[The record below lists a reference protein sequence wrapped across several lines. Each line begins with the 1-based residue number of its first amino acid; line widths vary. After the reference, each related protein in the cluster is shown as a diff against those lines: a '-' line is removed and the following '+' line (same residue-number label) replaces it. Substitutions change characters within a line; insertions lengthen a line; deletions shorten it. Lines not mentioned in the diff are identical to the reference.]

1 MTSEI
6 KHHYGDRVHIIDDKC
21 LSTVLTQLCL
31 NETKQPLINEYVT
44 RLYSS
49 LIEKV
54 LDQEFP
60 HKKIRVETRMTAKHP
75 KARLETEV
83 LNREQKTVSVN
94 LARAGTLPS
103 HVCYTFMNYVLN
115 PDLVRQDHI
124 TAARKTNEKNQ
135 VVGTSLAGSKI
146 GGDVD
151 DSIVIF
157 PDPMGAT
164 GGTVI
169 SAIDH
174 YKKEVEGRAKKFIA
188 IHLIVTPEYLKKV
201 LKAQKD
207 LTVYTLRV
215 DRGLSSAEVLKTEL
229 GKKWDEEKGLDD
241 THYIVPG
248 AGGVG
253 ELLNNSFV

>member
-1 MTSEI
+1 MIEL
-6 KHHYGDRVHIIDDKC
+6 KHHYGDHVHIINDNC
-21 LSTVLTQLCL
+21 LNTVLTQLCIS
-31 NETKQPLINEYVT
+31 ETKQPLINELVT

-54 LDQEFP
+54 LDKEFP
-60 HKKIRVETRMTAKHP
+60 HDKVSVATRMQQKHP
-75 KARLETEV
+75 HAKLETTV
-83 LNREQKTVSVN
+83 LNKNQRAVSVN

-124 TAARKTNEKNQ
+124 TAARKTNENNQ
-135 VVGTSLAGSKI
+135 VIGTTFSGSKI
-146 GGDVD
+146 GGDI
-151 DSIVIF
+151 DSTIVIF

-164 GGTVI
+164 GGTIV
-169 SAIDH
+169 SALDH
-174 YKKEVEGRAKKFIA
+174 YKKSVEGKAKKFIA
-188 IHLIVTPEYLKKV
+188 IHLIVTPEYLKRV
-201 LKAQKD
+201 LTAHPD
-207 LTVYTLRV
+207 LVVYTLRV
-215 DRGLSSAEVLKTEL
+215 DRGLSPAEILKSEL
-229 GKKWDEEKGLDD
+229 GKNWAQERGLDD

>member
-1 MTSEI
+1 MSSEV
-6 KHHYGDRVHIIDDKC
+6 KHFYGSRVHIIDDKC
-21 LSTVLTQLCL
+21 LGTVLTQLCL
-31 NETKQPLINEYVT
+31 PDTKQPLINEFVT

-49 LIEKV
+49 LIEVV
-54 LDQEFP
+54 LDKEFP
-60 HKKIRVETRMTAKHP
+60 HKKVKVATRMAAKHS
-75 KARLETEV
+75 KSRLEAEI
-83 LNREQKTVSVN
+83 LDRDQKSVSVN

-135 VVGTSLAGSKI
+135 VIGTSLAGSKI

-164 GGTVI
+164 GGTII
-169 SAIDH
+169 SAMDH
-174 YKKEVEGRAKKFIA
+174 YKSEVRGKAHKFIA
-188 IHLIVTPEYLKKV
+188 IHLIVTPEYLKRV
-201 LKAQKD
+201 LKAHKD
-207 LTVYTLRV
+207 LIVYTLRV
-215 DRGLSSAEVLKTEL
+215 DRGLSSPDVLRSPL
-229 GKKWDEEKGLDD
+229 GKKWDKEKGLDEN
-241 THYIVPG
+241 HYIVPG

>member
-1 MTSEI
+1 MI

-21 LSTVLTQLCL
+21 LNTVLTQLCL
-31 NETKQPLINEYVT
+31 EVTKQPLINEFVS

-54 LDQEFP
+54 LDMEFP
-60 HKKIRVETRMTAKHP
+60 HIKVKRSTRMSGKHP
-75 KARLETEV
+75 QAQLEAEV
-83 LNREQKTVSVN
+83 LDREQKAVCVN

-103 HVCYTFMNYVLN
+103 HICYTFLNYVLN

-124 TAARKTNEKNQ
+124 TAARKTNENNQ
-135 VVGTSLAGSKI
+135 VIGTSLAGSKI

-151 DSIVIF
+151 NAIVIF

-164 GGTVI
+164 GGTIV
-169 SAIDH
+169 SALDH
-174 YKKEVEGRAKKFIA
+174 YKKNVEGRGKKFIA
-188 IHLIVTPEYLKKV
+188 IHLIVTPEYLKRV
-201 LKAQKD
+201 LAAHGD

-215 DRGLSSAEVLKTEL
+215 DRGLSSPEVLKSEL
-229 GKKWDEEKGLDD
+229 GLKWAEERGLDD